1 MRSVGVFGSRVFRS
15 INQSR
20 CIGIKIGKDIEIDV
34 NDPDFFKVKQPPSR
48 HLYPEMYHPKQKN
61 SDNKPTVNIKISM
74 SVSNVRTVN
83 ISLNVNVNDIPPKE
97 N

>member
-1 MRSVGVFGSRVFRS
+1 MFGSRVFHS
-15 INQSR
+15 IVQNR
-20 CIGIKIGKDIEIDV
+20 YIGCKIGKDIDVDV
-34 NDPDFFKVKQPPSR
+34 NDPNFFKVKQPPPR

-61 SDNKPTVNIKISM
+61 SDNKTTVNIKLSM

-83 ISLNVNVNDIPPKE
+83 ISLNVNDIPPKE

>member
-1 MRSVGVFGSRVFRS
+1 MFSSRVFHS
-15 INQSR
+15 IAQSR
-20 CIGIKIGKDIEIDV
+20 YIGIKIGKDIDIDV
-34 NDPDFFKVKQPPSR
+34 NDPEFFKVKQSPPR

-61 SDNKPTVNIKISM
+61 SDNKPAVNIKLSM

-83 ISLNVNVNDIPPKE
+83 ISLNVNDIHPKE